1 MQTVLESLE
10 QAYLNILN
18 IQDEGNRDDN
28 ISNFIFEEAYC
39 AKQELIKAICILVS
53 KGEAIPMDK
62 RVYLDL
68 INTKIFKESEA
79 NSYKSTFLTKL
90 YEHNIL
96 VKEKTIKEVIE
107 ILSKYGEDTP
117 CYIEDGKVIIG
128 EFAYFKL
135 PKADYKIEE

>member
-18 IQDEGNRDDN
+18 IQDEGNKLGDDIDN
-28 ISNFIFEEAYC
+28 YVFEEAYC

-53 KGEAIPMDK
+53 GGEAIPMDK

-68 INTKIFKESEA
+68 INTKIFKESA
-79 NSYKSTFLTKL
+79 YKGEVSLKL

-107 ILSKYGEDTP
+107 ILSKYGEETP
-117 CYIEDGKVIIG
+117 CYIDNGKVIIG
-128 EFAYFKL
+128 EFAYLKL
-135 PKADYKIEE
+135 PKADYKIGE